1 MAVKIRLKRF
11 GRKKS
16 PCYRIVIADSRTAR
30 NGKIIEEVGT
40 YTPLNK
46 DNVCECKDE
55 RIQYWMGQGAQ
66 LTDTVQRILSKKGL
80 VAQKEKKSS
89 QLGIARKDRKENS

>member
-16 PCYRIVIADSRTAR
+16 PCYRIVIADSRNAR

-46 DNVCECKDE
+46 DNVCEYKEE

-66 LTDTVQRILSKKGL
+66 PTDTVQRLFAKKGL
-80 VAQKEKKSS
+80 IESKVKKSS
-89 QLGIARKDRKENS
+89 QLGIAKKDRKTN